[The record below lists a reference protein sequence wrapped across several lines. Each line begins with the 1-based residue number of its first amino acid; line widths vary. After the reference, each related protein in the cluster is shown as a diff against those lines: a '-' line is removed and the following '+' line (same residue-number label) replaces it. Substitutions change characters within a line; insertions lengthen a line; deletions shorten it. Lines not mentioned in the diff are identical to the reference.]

1 MNNHFTIFAAKM
13 KLIDTHTHLYL
24 DTFDPDRPQVI
35 RAAMGN
41 GVERM
46 LLPNIDS
53 STIESM
59 HAVCSQ
65 FPEVCLPM
73 IGLHPTS
80 VGPDYQEELERL
92 EAELEKTRYI
102 AVGEIGID
110 LYWDRTFEKEQ
121 EQAFRHQIALALE
134 HELPIVI
141 HSRQSIDRILSV
153 LTEMDDLRPRGV
165 FHCFSGSLS
174 QAIQI
179 IDLGFYLGIGGVL
192 TFNKST
198 LAGVVRHVGLEHLLL
213 ETDAPFLAPD
223 PFRGKRNESAYLP
236 LIARKLAEVTDTSV
250 ETVAS
255 VTTANARELFHIPY

>member
-1 MNNHFTIFAAKM
+1 MNF
-13 KLIDTHTHLYL
+13 IDTHTHLYL
-24 DTFDPDRPQVI
+24 DAFDPDRLKVI
-35 RAAMGN
+35 RAAIDN

-53 STIESM
+53 TTIENM

-65 FPEVCLPM
+65 FPGVCLPM

-80 VGPDYQEELERL
+80 VRSNYQEELDRM
-92 EAELEKTRYI
+92 EAELAKKTYI

-110 LYWDRTFEKEQ
+110 LYWDQTFEKEQ
-121 EQAFRHQIALALE
+121 EQAFRYQIALALA
-134 HELPIVI
+134 HDLPIVI

-153 LTEMDDLRPRGV
+153 LTEMDDRRLKGV

-174 QAIQI
+174 QANQVIN
-179 IDLGFYLGIGGVL
+179 LGFYLGIGGVL
-192 TFNKST
+192 TFKKST
-198 LAGVVRHVGLEHLLL
+198 LAGVVRQVGLKHLLL

-223 PFRGKRNESAYLP
+223 PYRGKRNESAHLP
-236 LIARKLAEVTDTSV
+236 IIARKLAEVTDTSV

-255 VTTANARELFHIPY
+255 VTTANAQELFHIQT